1 MSRVVDAGVETRLP
15 LFSYRVAGIDPGF
28 NGGLALID
36 GGLSLR
42 GLLDMPLRAIDGRHE
57 VDGTKLAEILR
68 EWTPDFVVLEKVWG
82 RAGEGGRN
90 AFNFGRA
97 TGIVIG
103 VLYSL
108 GLPFIEVAP
117 ATWMSALL
125 KGRTEEG
132 KGRSVAWARE
142 HFPGA
147 ELETKRGRQ
156 LDGRSDAIGLA
167 WYGLMSVKR
176 QAA

>member
-1 MSRVVDAGVETRLP
+1 MSARENAGVGTRLP
-15 LFSYRVAGIDPGF
+15 LFCGIDPGF
-28 NGGLALID
+28 QGAVALID
-36 GGLSLR
+36 GNLSLR
-42 GLLDMPLRAIDGRHE
+42 GLCDMPLKDIGGRHE
-57 VDGTKLAEILR
+57 ADGTKLAEILR

-82 RAGEGGRN
+82 RAHEGGKN

-108 GLPFIEVAP
+108 SLPFIEVAP

-125 KGRTEEG
+125 KDRTEEG
-132 KGRSVAWARE
+132 KARSLGWAHE
-142 HFPGA
+142 HFPTA
-147 ELETKRGRQ
+147 ELVTKRGRL

-167 WYGLMSVKR
+167 FYGLAQARR

>member
-1 MSRVVDAGVETRLP
+1 MSARENAGVVRLP

-28 NGGLALID
+28 QGAVALID
-36 GGLSLR
+36 ENLSLA
-42 GLLDMPLRAIDGRHE
+42 GLCDMPLKDIDGRRE
-57 VDGTKLAEILR
+57 IDGATLARILR
-68 EWTPDFVVLEKVWG
+68 EWGPGFVTLERVWG
-82 RAGEGGRN
+82 RSGEGGRN
-90 AFNFGRA
+90 AFSFGRA

-132 KGRSVAWARE
+132 KARSLAWAHE
-142 HFPGA
+142 HFPDA

>member
-1 MSRVVDAGVETRLP
+1 MSAREGAGVGTRP
-15 LFSYRVAGIDPGF
+15 LLFCGVDPGF

-36 GGLSLR
+36 GDFSLVGLC
-42 GLLDMPLRAIDGRHE
+42 DMPLRDIDGRRE
-57 VDGTKLAEILR
+57 VDGIVLARILR
-68 EWTPDFVVLEKVWG
+68 EWEPDHVTVERVWG

-90 AFNFGRA
+90 AFSFGRA

-108 GLPFIEVAP
+108 GLPFDEVAP

-132 KGRSVAWARE
+132 KGRSLGWARE
-142 HFPGA
+142 HFPTA
-147 ELETKRGRQ
+147 ELVTKRGRL
-156 LDGRSDAIGLA
+156 LDGRSDALGLA
-167 WYGLMSVKR
+167 MYGIPYFKR

>member
-1 MSRVVDAGVETRLP
+1 MSANVAGVGSSRLP
-15 LFSYRVAGIDPGF
+15 LFCGVDPGF
-28 NGGLALID
+28 QGGLALID
-36 GGLSLR
+36 ENLSLA
-42 GLLDMPLRAIDGRHE
+42 GLCDMPLRTIDGRHE

-68 EWTPDFVVLEKVWG
+68 KWEPDFLVLERVWG

-90 AFNFGRA
+90 AFAFGRA

-108 GLPFIEVAP
+108 EVPFIEVGP

-132 KGRSVAWARE
+132 KLRSLAWAKE
-142 HFPGA
+142 HFPTA
-147 ELETKRGRQ
+147 ELVTKRGRQ

-167 WYGLMSVKR
+167 WYGLMTVKR

>member
-1 MSRVVDAGVETRLP
+1 MRLDARAEGIRGMK
-15 LFSYRVAGIDPGF
+15 VAGIDPGF
-28 NGGLALID
+28 SGGLALID
-36 GGLSLR
+36 GDFSLVGLC
-42 GLLDMPLRAIDGRHE
+42 DMPLRTVDTRHE

-68 EWTPDFVVLEKVWG
+68 EWEPDHVTVERVWG
-82 RAGEGGRN
+82 RSGEGGRN
-90 AFNFGRA
+90 AFSFGRA

-108 GLPFIEVAP
+108 SLPFDEVAP

-132 KGRSVAWARE
+132 KARSLAWARE
-142 HFPGA
+142 RFPDA
-147 ELETKRGRQ
+147 VLETKRGRL
-156 LDGRSDAIGLA
+156 LDGRSDALGLA
-167 WYGLMSVKR
+167 WHGLAQARR

>member
-1 MSRVVDAGVETRLP
+1 MK
-15 LFSYRVAGIDPGF
+15 VAGIDPGF

-42 GLLDMPLRAIDGRHE
+42 GLCDMPLKDIDGRRE

-68 EWTPDFVVLEKVWG
+68 EWGPDFVVLEKVWG
-82 RAGEGGRN
+82 RAHEGGRN

-103 VLYSL
+103 ALYSL

-132 KGRSVAWARE
+132 KARSLAWARE
-142 HFPGA
+142 RFPDA
-147 ELETKRGRQ
+147 VLETKRGRL

-167 WYGLMSVKR
+167 FYGLAQARR

>member
-1 MSRVVDAGVETRLP
+1 MSRVC
-15 LFSYRVAGIDPGF
+15 GIDPGLF
-28 NGGLALID
+28 GGLALID
-36 GGLSLR
+36 ENLSLA
-42 GLLDMPLRAIDGRHE
+42 GLCDMPIRDIDGRRE
-57 VDGTKLAEILR
+57 VDGVALARILR
-68 EWTPDFVVLEKVWG
+68 EWAPDHVTLERVWG

-108 GLPFIEVAP
+108 GLPFAEVAP

-132 KGRSVAWARE
+132 KARSLAWARE
-142 HFPGA
+142 KFPDA
-147 ELETKRGRQ
+147 ELVTKRGRQ
-156 LDGRSDAIGLA
+156 LDGRSDALGLA

>member
-1 MSRVVDAGVETRLP
+1 MSARENAGVGTRP
-15 LFSYRVAGIDPGF
+15 LLFCGVDPGF
-28 NGGLALID
+28 QGAVALID
-36 GGLSLR
+36 ENLSLA
-42 GLLDMPLRAIDGRHE
+42 GLCDMPIRNIEGRRE

-68 EWTPDFVVLEKVWG
+68 EWEPDHVTVERVWG

-132 KGRSVAWARE
+132 KGRSLAWAHE
-142 HFPGA
+142 HFPDA
-147 ELETKRGRQ
+147 ELETKRHRM
-156 LDGRSDAIGLA
+156 LDGRADALAIGY
-167 WYGLMSVKR
+167 YGLLTAR
-176 QAA
+176 REAA